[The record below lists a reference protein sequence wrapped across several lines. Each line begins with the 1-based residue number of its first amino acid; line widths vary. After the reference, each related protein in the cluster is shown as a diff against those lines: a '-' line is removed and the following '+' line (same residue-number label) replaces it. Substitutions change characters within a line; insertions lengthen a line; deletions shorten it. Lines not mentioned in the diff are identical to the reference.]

1 LRIVEKEAWQTPFMK
16 ATRAVSRGPN
26 KPAFTTASGI
36 GA

>member
-1 LRIVEKEAWQTPFMK
+1 MVENEAWQTPFMK

-26 KPAFTTASGI
+26 SPAFSTASGI